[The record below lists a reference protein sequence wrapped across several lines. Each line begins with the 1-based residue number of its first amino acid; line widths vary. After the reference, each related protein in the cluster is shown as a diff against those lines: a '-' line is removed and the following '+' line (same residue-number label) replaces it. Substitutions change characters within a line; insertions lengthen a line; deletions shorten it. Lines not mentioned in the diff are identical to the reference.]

1 MDSPTATGSRR
12 GIALPL
18 AVAVFATLLLALC
31 TVLATRV
38 SITRLLDCGA
48 RQRDVERWTADVARL
63 DEVLTMSA
71 NMAAATG
78 DMRWRQRYDQH
89 VPALDEAIAALRA
102 VSPTLFDRELG
113 ADTDAANQRLIA
125 METKAFELVAAGSA
139 VAAKVLLD
147 GSEYAADKQIYAHG
161 NHRVQAALAEFTSH
175 EHEVARRF
183 STSSL
188 IATLVLTIV
197 AGAAWWSLATRVR
210 EAKVSSELALAKLQS
225 AAAEEASRQKSR
237 FVAAISHELRTPLT
251 AILGYTEL
259 LSDPGYPE
267 TARADA
273 LAAILRNGR
282 HQLQVVNDLL
292 DVAKLAAGQLTV
304 VVGPV
309 DPIALVDE
317 VAAWMRVRAADQG
330 LELQVEYGG
339 DLPRTIPSEALR
351 LRQILVNLIGN
362 AIKFTERGRI
372 RVLVRQAA
380 AAPRVEFVVADD
392 GIGMTPA
399 QVERL
404 FADFSQVDEDLAR
417 RGAGTGL
424 GLALSQRLAVLL
436 GGGIEVHSEPGR
448 GSQFVLS
455 LPAPEPATR
464 PLAPAAL
471 PPTKPAVGMATPAAG
486 DDRLRGRRI
495 LLAEDGRDNQRLV
508 TWLLER
514 AGAEVVV
521 VGDGRQA
528 VAAALASPFDLVLMD
543 MQMPELDGY
552 GATMELRAQASAVP
566 IVALTANAMTDDRR
580 RCLEAGCDDYLSKPI
595 DRAVLIATCARLA
608 GRGGE
613 PRADA

>member
-1 MDSPTATGSRR
+1 
-12 GIALPL
+12 
-18 AVAVFATLLLALC
+18 
-31 TVLATRV
+31 
-38 SITRLLDCGA
+38 
-48 RQRDVERWTADVARL
+48 
-63 DEVLTMSA
+63 
-71 NMAAATG
+71 
-78 DMRWRQRYDQH
+78 
-89 VPALDEAIAALRA
+89 
-102 VSPTLFDRELG
+102 
-113 ADTDAANQRLIA
+113 
-125 METKAFELVAAGSA
+125 
-139 VAAKVLLD
+139 
-147 GSEYAADKQIYAHG
+147 
-161 NHRVQAALAEFTSH
+161 
-175 EHEVARRF
+175 
-183 STSSL
+183 
-188 IATLVLTIV
+188 
-197 AGAAWWSLATRVR
+197 
-210 EAKVSSELALAKLQS
+210 
-225 AAAEEASRQKSR
+225 
-237 FVAAISHELRTPLT
+237 
-251 AILGYTEL
+251 
-259 LSDPGYPE
+259 
-267 TARADA
+267 
-273 LAAILRNGR
+273 
-282 HQLQVVNDLL
+282 
-292 DVAKLAAGQLTV
+292 
-304 VVGPV
+304 
-309 DPIALVDE
+309 
-317 VAAWMRVRAADQG
+317 MRVRAADQG
-330 LELQVEYGG
+330 LELQVEYGDG
-339 DLPRTIPSEALR
+339 LPCTIPSEALR

-372 RVLVRQAA
+372 RVLVRNAP
-380 AAPRVEFVVADD
+380 AAPRIEFVVADD

-455 LPAPEPATR
+455 LPAPASATR
-464 PLAPAAL
+464 PEPLAPAAL
-471 PPTKPAVGMATPAAG
+471 PTTQPALGMATPAAR

-528 VAAALASPFDLVLMD
+528 VAAALSSPFDLVLMD

-608 GRGGE
+608 GRVDE